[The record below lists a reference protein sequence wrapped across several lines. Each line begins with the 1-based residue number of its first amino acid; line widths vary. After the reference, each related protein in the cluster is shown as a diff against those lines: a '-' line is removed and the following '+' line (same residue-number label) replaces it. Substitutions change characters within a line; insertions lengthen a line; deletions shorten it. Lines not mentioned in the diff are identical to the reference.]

1 MHPNSS
7 LFPVYTMRPTRRN
20 IGKKV
25 LKVYEV
31 GSNGRGGSKLNERWY
46 IPPSPSKSHSST
58 SASPRKKQKTDE
70 DHELREDEP
79 GDDPFM
85 GAPDF
90 SDARPTKVSDM

>member
-1 MHPNSS
+1 M
-7 LFPVYTMRPTRRN
+7 
-20 IGKKV
+20 
-25 LKVYEV
+25 YEV
-31 GSNGRGGSKLNERWY
+31 GSDGRGGSKLNERQY
-46 IPPSPSKSHSST
+46 IPPSPSKSHSSA
-58 SASPRKKQKTDE
+58 SGSPRKKQKTDE